1 MWTKDTRGRTT
12 KNPGRKTVARHL
24 VNSPKDSDIEERQ
37 RMQRKIHQA
46 QEIQREMSLLE
57 RQNEELEINSREV
70 EEALRD
76 SDGSEWMVVG
86 SVFREGPREVVIVL
100 LREGDLGGG
109 GSSFNFSHPPPLNI
123 TITTSPGPSLTFM

>member
-1 MWTKDTRGRTT
+1 
-12 KNPGRKTVARHL
+12 
-24 VNSPKDSDIEERQ
+24 
-37 RMQRKIHQA
+37 MQRKIHQA

-86 SVFREGPREVVIVL
+86 SVFREGLGEVVIVL
-100 LREGDLGGG
+100 LRGGGGDLGGG
-109 GSSFNFSHPPPLNI
+109 GGSPFNSPPPPPPPLNI
-123 TITTSPGPSLTFM
+123 IITTSPGPSLTFM